1 MSITLVVYVESLE
14 TLLENMQSYLSQE
27 KYGNFDI
34 VFTCHKGDVKVV
46 EFVNALVKHNPGFIY
61 CVTVDTPI
69 KGHSWKEA
77 IPLTSGDAV
86 LCMSS
91 QDKLRDDMIY
101 FLGKV

>member
-27 KYGNFDI
+27 KCGNFDI
-34 VFTCHKGDVKVV
+34 VFTCHKRDIKVV

-61 CVTVDTPI
+61 CVIVDTPI
-69 KGHSWKEA
+69 KGRAWKQA
-77 IPLTSGDAV
+77 IPMTSGDAV

-91 QDKLRDDMIY
+91 KDKLRDDMIY